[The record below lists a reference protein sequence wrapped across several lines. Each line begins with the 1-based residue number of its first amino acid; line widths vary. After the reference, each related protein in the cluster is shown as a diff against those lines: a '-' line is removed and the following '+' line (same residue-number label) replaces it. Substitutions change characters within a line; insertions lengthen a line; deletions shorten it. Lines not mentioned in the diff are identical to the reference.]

1 MVKIRLMRTGKKK
14 RASYRVV
21 VANVTS
27 PRDGRI
33 IESIGHYQPRADP
46 SVVVI
51 DNDRALYWLRQ
62 GAQPSPPVRKLL
74 DISGAWGEF
83 SGHPRVTGAS
93 AAGSAPEAEV
103 APAATRRATPA
114 ASVAENEE
122 EAAEE

>member
-21 VANVTS
+21 VANATS

-46 SVVVI
+46 SVIVI
-51 DNDRALYWLRQ
+51 DNDRAVYWLRQ
-62 GAQPSPPVRKLL
+62 GAQPSQPVRKLL

-83 SGHPRVTGAS
+83 SGRPRVTAAS
-93 AAGSAPEAEV
+93 TAGSTPEAEV
-103 APAATRRATPA
+103 SPAAPRATPA
-114 ASVAENEE
+114 ASVAEGGEE
-122 EAAEE
+122 GSSEE

>member
-21 VANVTS
+21 VANATS

-51 DNDRALYWLRQ
+51 DNDRAVYWLKQ

-83 SGHPRVTGAS
+83 SGRPRVT
-93 AAGSAPEAEV
+93 AGSGGSTPEAEV
-103 APAATRRATPA
+103 APAAARRATPA
-114 ASVAENEE
+114 ASVAEDDEE
-122 EAAEE
+122 GSSEE

>member
-21 VANVTS
+21 VANATS

-51 DNDRALYWLRQ
+51 DNDRAVYWLRQ

-83 SGHPRVTGAS
+83 SGRPGVTAS
-93 AAGSAPEAEV
+93 AAGSSEAAAAPVGA
-103 APAATRRATPA
+103 RRATPA
-114 ASVAENEE
+114 ASVAEADEE
-122 EAAEE
+122 GSSAE

>member
-1 MVKIRLMRTGKKK
+1 VVKIRLMRTGKKK

-21 VANVTS
+21 VANATS

-46 SVVVI
+46 SVIVI
-51 DNDRALYWLRQ
+51 DNDRAVYWLQQ

-83 SGHPRVTGAS
+83 SGRPGVTAS
-93 AAGSAPEAEV
+93 AGSSEAAAAPMGA
-103 APAATRRATPA
+103 RRATPA
-114 ASVAENEE
+114 ASVAEADEE
-122 EAAEE
+122 GPLAE

>member
-21 VANVTS
+21 VANATS

-51 DNDRALYWLRQ
+51 DNDRAVYWLRQ

-83 SGHPRVTGAS
+83 SGRPGVTA
-93 AAGSAPEAEV
+93 ATAGSTPEVEV
-103 APAATRRATPA
+103 APAAARRATPA
-114 ASVAENEE
+114 ASVNEGDE
-122 EAAEE
+122 EGSSEE

>member
-21 VANVTS
+21 VANATS

-51 DNDRALYWLRQ
+51 DNDRAIYWLRQ

-83 SGHPRVTGAS
+83 SGRPGVTA
-93 AAGSAPEAEV
+93 AFAGSTPEVEV
-103 APAATRRATPA
+103 APAAARRATPA
-114 ASVAENEE
+114 ASVNEGDE
-122 EAAEE
+122 EGSSEE

>member
-21 VANVTS
+21 VANATS

-46 SVVVI
+46 SVIVI
-51 DNDRALYWLRQ
+51 DNDRAIYWLRQ

-83 SGHPRVTGAS
+83 SGRPSVTS
-93 AAGSAPEAEV
+93 AASEGAEAKV
-103 APAATRRATPA
+103 APAAARRATPA
-114 ASVAENEE
+114 ASVNEGDE
-122 EAAEE
+122 EGSSEE

>member
-21 VANVTS
+21 VANATS

-51 DNDRALYWLRQ
+51 DNDRAVYWLRQ

-83 SGHPRVTGAS
+83 SGVPGVTAAS
-93 AAGSAPEAEV
+93 AAGSTPEAEV
-103 APAATRRATPA
+103 APAARRATPA
-114 ASVAENEE
+114 ASVTEADE
-122 EAAEE
+122 EASS